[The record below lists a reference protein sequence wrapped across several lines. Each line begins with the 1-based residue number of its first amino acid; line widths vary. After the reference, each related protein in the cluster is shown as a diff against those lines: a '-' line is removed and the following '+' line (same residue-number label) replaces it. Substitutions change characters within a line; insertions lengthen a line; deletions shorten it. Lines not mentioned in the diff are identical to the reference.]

1 MTRDEQL
8 KERWIKTV
16 SFFQSKFADGDEMD
30 LDAILFIIG
39 VQELGQLHRK
49 FKKDEKLQLM
59 HIAICRVLEPYGYY
73 EFSHFDDDKWPHF
86 TVKEKLPS
94 LKAGEQSL
102 LMKEA
107 IVNYM
112 VTNEVID

>member
-1 MTRDEQL
+1 MTRDEEL
-8 KERWIKTV
+8 KRRWIKTEA
-16 SFFQSKFADGDEMD
+16 FFQERFAEGDEMD

-39 VQELGQLHRK
+39 IQELGQLHRK

-73 EFSHFDDDKWPHF
+73 EFSHFDEDKWPHYEI
-86 TVKEKLPS
+86 KEKLPA

-112 VTNEVID
+112 INHQLID

>member
-8 KERWIKTV
+8 KNRWMRTV
-16 SFFQSKFADGDEMD
+16 AFFQSRFADGDEMD

-49 FKKDEKLQLM
+49 FQKDEKLQLM

-73 EFSHFDDDKWPHF
+73 EFSHYDDDKWPHYL
-86 TVKEKLPS
+86 VKENLPS
-94 LKAGEQSL
+94 LKAGEQAL

-107 IVNYM
+107 VVNYM
-112 VTNEVID
+112 VASEVID

>member
-1 MTRDEQL
+1 MTRDEKL
-8 KERWIKTV
+8 KERWVHTV
-16 SFFQSKFADGDEMD
+16 AFFQERFGDGEEMD

-73 EFSHFDDDKWPHF
+73 EFSHFDDEKWPHYEL
-86 TVKEKLPS
+86 KENLPP

-112 VTNEVID
+112 MASGVIE